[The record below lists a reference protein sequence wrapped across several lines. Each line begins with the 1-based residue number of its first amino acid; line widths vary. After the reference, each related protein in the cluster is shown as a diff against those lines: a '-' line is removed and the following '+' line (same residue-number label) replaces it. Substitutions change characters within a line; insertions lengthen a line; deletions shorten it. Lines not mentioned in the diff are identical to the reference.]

1 MTAQASVASA
11 TVHEARI
18 GVLGATA
25 LVMGAMIGSGVYLL
39 PATLGA
45 VGSISILGWL
55 AATAAALA
63 VAGVFAWLGP
73 LVPQASG
80 LAGYVQA
87 GLGRFAGVQTTLA
100 YWCSCWFG
108 SVAIALA
115 VAGYAAYLAP
125 ALAGPGPR
133 LGTTLA
139 ALWLG
144 ILAAWIGPRVVARV
158 EGWTLALGLLPV
170 GLAAVAGWFWFDPDV
185 FRASWNPQTLSVP
198 AAIRDSG
205 LAAFWAFL
213 GLEGAAAVA
222 AVVRNPARD
231 VPRATLLGV
240 VGAAVV
246 YIAACVALMGILPAA
261 QLSASTAPFADAAR
275 VALGVGGGA
284 VIAVCALAR
293 TTGCV
298 TAWILLSAE
307 TTRGAAD
314 EGAFLRRFASRDG
327 RMPAVNLLVVGV
339 LMTIAAVATVSP
351 TLGEQF
357 GILINVAALLSL
369 YAYILAGASLIR
381 LARGLPA
388 SRRLAAMLTG
398 GLAIACALGLVST
411 AKPIEWLYSLI
422 PVAFGVALYLGL
434 RRR

>member
-1 MTAQASVASA
+1 LTA
-11 TVHEARI
+11 EAHAGPPSHSGRI

-115 VAGYAAYLAP
+115 VAGYAAYLVP

-133 LGTTLA
+133 LATTLA
-139 ALWLG
+139 ALWFG
-144 ILAAWIGPRVVARV
+144 ILASWIGPRIVARV
-158 EGWTLALGLLPV
+158 EGWTLALGLVPV
-170 GLAAVAGWFWFDPDV
+170 LLAAVLGWFWFDPEV
-185 FRASWNPQTLSVP
+185 FRASWNPQSLSVA
-198 AAIRDSG
+198 AAIHDSG
-205 LAAFWAFL
+205 LNAFWAFL

-222 AVVRNPARD
+222 TVVRNPARD
-231 VPRATLLGV
+231 VPRATVLGV

-246 YIAACVALMGILPAA
+246 YIAACVALMGLLPAA

-275 VALGVGGGA
+275 VALGLGGGA
-284 VIAVCALAR
+284 IIAVCALAR

-327 RMPAVNLLVVGV
+327 RMPAVNLLVIGV
-339 LMTIAAVATVSP
+339 LMTIATVATVSP

-381 LARGLPA
+381 LARGLD
-388 SRRLAAMLTG
+388 SGKRIAAMLTG
-398 GLAIACALGLVST
+398 ALAIACALGLVST
-411 AKPIEWLYSLI
+411 AKPIELLYSLI
-422 PVAFGVALYLGL
+422 PLVLGAALYLAL

>member
-1 MTAQASVASA
+1 MTETTAGPAAA
-11 TVHEARI
+11 HEARI
-18 GVLGATA
+18 GLLGATA

-73 LVPQASG
+73 LVPQATG

-87 GLGRFAGVQTTLA
+87 GLGRFLGVQTTLA

-115 VAGYAAYLAP
+115 VAGYAAYLVP
-125 ALAGPGPR
+125 ALAPAGPR
-133 LGTTLA
+133 LATTLA
-139 ALWLG
+139 VIWLG
-144 ILAAWIGPRVVARV
+144 LLASWIGPRVVARV

-170 GLAAVAGWFWFDPDV
+170 LLAALFGWFWFSADT
-185 FRASWNPQTLSVP
+185 FRASWNPQGLSF
-198 AAIRDSG
+198 AAAVHDSG
-205 LAAFWAFL
+205 LNAFWAFL

-222 AVVRNPARD
+222 AVVRDPARN
-231 VPRATLLGV
+231 VPRATVLGV
-240 VGAAVV
+240 VATAIV
-246 YIAACVALMGILPAA
+246 YIAACVALMGLLPAA

-284 VIAVCALAR
+284 FIAVCALAR
-293 TTGCV
+293 TAGCV

-314 EGAFLRRFASRDG
+314 EGAFLARFASQGG
-327 RMPAVNLLVVGV
+327 RMPAVNLLVIGV
-339 LMTIAAVATVSP
+339 LMTAAAVATVSP

-381 LARGLPA
+381 LARGLEGFKRPA
-388 SRRLAAMLTG
+388 AIATG
-398 GLAIACALGLVST
+398 ALAIACAAGLVST
-411 AKPIEWLYSLI
+411 AKPIELAYSLI
-422 PVAFGVALYLGL
+422 PVAAGVALYLAL

>member
-1 MTAQASVASA
+1 MTAEAAGKA
-11 TVHEARI
+11 TDPHGRI
-18 GVLGATA
+18 GLLGATA

-63 VAGVFAWLGP
+63 VAGVFVWLGP
-73 LVPQASG
+73 LVPGATG

-87 GLGRFAGVQTTLA
+87 GLGRFFGVQTTLA

-125 ALAGPGPR
+125 ALQGPGAR
-133 LGTTLA
+133 LATTLTVI
-139 ALWLG
+139 WLG
-144 ILAAWIGPRVVARV
+144 ILASWIGPRLVARV

-170 GLAAVAGWFWFDPDV
+170 LLAALIGWFWFDPAV
-185 FRASWNPQTLSVP
+185 FRASWNPQGLGVLQ
-198 AAIRDSG
+198 AVHDSG

-222 AVVRNPARD
+222 LVVRDPARN
-231 VPRATLLGV
+231 VPRATILGV
-240 VGAAVV
+240 VATAAV
-246 YIAACVALMGILPAA
+246 YIAACVVLMGLLPAA
-261 QLSASTAPFADAAR
+261 ALSASTAPFAEAAR
-275 VALGVGGGA
+275 TALGLGA
-284 VIAVCALAR
+284 GAFIAVCALAR
-293 TTGCV
+293 TAGCT
-298 TAWILLSAE
+298 TAWILFSAE

-314 EGAFLRRFASRDG
+314 EGAFLARFASRAG
-327 RMPAVNLLVVGV
+327 GMPAINLLLVGV
-339 LMTIAAVATVSP
+339 LMTIAAVATGAP

-357 GILINVAALLSL
+357 GILINVAALLAL

-381 LARGLPA
+381 LARGLPPGPRA
-388 SRRLAAMLTG
+388 GAMLTAAT
-398 GLAIACALGLVST
+398 AIACALALIST
-411 AKPIEWLYSLI
+411 ARPVELAYSLV
-422 PVAFGVALYLGL
+422 PLAAGAALYLAL